1 MCVCL
6 IELLNIS
13 NLPTNWQTN
22 FDELTLSRARKTY
35 KKKKNLKEVY
45 TFKGEREK
53 ERKSLILTLNM

>member
-1 MCVCL
+1 MCVYL
-6 IELLNIS
+6 TELLNIKI
-13 NLPTNWQTN
+13 N